1 MPTAET
7 NFDAIPGPTHNY
19 AGLSVGNLASLS
31 HTNQPSNPKQ
41 AALEGLAK
49 MKFVADLGVSQAVLP
64 PHERPDV
71 WTLKRLG
78 FSGSDAQVLDAARK
92 YPALLAAC
100 GSASAMW
107 AANAA
112 TLSPSADARDGRVH
126 FTPANLVTQ
135 FHRSLEPATTAAV
148 LKAIFADETAFA
160 HHDPLAA
167 SPHFADEGAANHT
180 RLCPAHGKRGL
191 EIFAFGRRAFDGN
204 PSAPERFPARQT
216 LEASESI
223 ARLHGLDP
231 GHVLFLQQNPRA
243 IDAGAFHNDVVAV
256 GNLNVL
262 MYHAS
267 AFAGFEP
274 GIIRSRLEKDEC
286 PLIFIEV
293 PESQVPLGDAV
304 SSYLFNSQLVS
315 LPDETMALI
324 APTESR
330 DNPRT
335 RKFLDDLLAGNTPI
349 RQVHFVDVRQ
359 SMNNGGGPACLRLR
373 VVLTERERSLVNP
386 GVLFGDALY
395 ESLKQWIN
403 RHYRDR
409 LTPGDLADPQ
419 LLDESRRALDEL
431 TRVLKL
437 GSIYPFQGGPQRPF
451 PPRRP

>member
-1 MPTAET
+1 
-7 NFDAIPGPTHNY
+7 
-19 AGLSVGNLASLS
+19 
-31 HTNQPSNPKQ
+31 
-41 AALEGLAK
+41 
-49 MKFVADLGVSQAVLP
+49 VSQAVLP
-64 PHERPDV
+64 PHERPDI

-112 TLSPSADARDGRVH
+112 TVSPSADTCDGRVH

-135 FHRSLEPATTAAV
+135 FHRSLEPATTAEV
-148 LKAIFADETAFA
+148 LKAIFADGSAFA
-160 HHDPLAA
+160 HHDPLVA
-167 SPHFADEGAANHT
+167 SPHFAEEGAANHT
-180 RLCPAHGKRGL
+180 RLCPGHGEQGV
-191 EIFAFGRRAFDGN
+191 EIFAFGRRAFAGN
-204 PSAPERFPARQT
+204 PSAPARFPARQT

-231 GHVLFLQQNPRA
+231 DHVLFLQQNPRA

-262 MYHAS
+262 LYHAS
-267 AFAGFEP
+267 AFAEGEP
-274 GIIRSRLEKDEC
+274 ERIRSRLEKDEWPLIFSRGKDEC

-293 PESQVPLGDAV
+293 AESRVPLADAV

-315 LPDETMALI
+315 LPDDTMALI

-335 RKFLDDLLAGNTPI
+335 REFLDGLPAQDTPI

-373 VVLTERERSLVNP
+373 VVLTDRERSLVNP
-386 GVLFGDALY
+386 AVFLDDALY
-395 ESLKQWIN
+395 ESLKLWIG
-403 RHYRDR
+403 RHYRDE
-409 LTPGDLADPQ
+409 LTPSDLADPQ

-437 GSIYPFQGGPQRPF
+437 GSIYPFQGGPPRPF